1 MKRLCLLLC
10 ALFLSASAVP
20 PAAYAAQKF
29 TIGFQPYDTISY
41 QVIVN
46 AELGLWK
53 KYMPAGTELE
63 FSPALQGTIV
73 ANNMLAGKAVAG
85 YMSVMPATILCSKEE
100 QARIKMV
107 ATLGMSEGTRCSLV
121 LVRKDAPR
129 FTSNEEVA
137 KWLEG
142 KVIAAP
148 KGSASDQYLRRFF
161 ERYNVKP
168 KEYLNQSIEVIA
180 TNFRIGKLDAA
191 SAWEPTVSRIAGDV
205 GEGYV
210 RIVADGSACDN
221 PDLGILVMREDFI
234 KKNPEA
240 AKGYLRSELEA
251 QRYLLDPANQS
262 KVIDMVAK
270 YATGI
275 PKKVLWYSIYGK
287 VPADRKNP
295 VREWKS
301 FYFNKREL
309 DNIQTVAPFLYKEKV
324 IAVPALKD
332 WVVDDS
338 LARQVYK
345 EAGYT
350 PVAADAALGYIQGAP
365 ASDCPFKD

>member
-1 MKRLCLLLC
+1 MNRLVLILCLSL
-10 ALFLSASAVP
+10 ALVAVNISPASAET
-20 PAAYAAQKF
+20 F

-41 QVIVN
+41 PVAVN

-53 KYMPAGTELE
+53 KYVPEGTELE

-85 YMSVMPATILCSKEE
+85 YMSIMPATILASKDE
-100 QARIKMV
+100 QAEIKIV
-107 ATLGMSEGTRCSLV
+107 ASLGMSEGTRCSLV
-121 LVRKDAPR
+121 LVRKDAPE
-129 FTSNEEVA
+129 FKDVEELA
-137 KWLEG
+137 RWLDG

-161 ERYNVKP
+161 AKYNVKP

-180 TNFRIGKLDAA
+180 TNFRTGKLDAA
-191 SAWEPTVSRIAGDV
+191 SAWEPTVSRIADNV
-205 GEGYV
+205 GEGWV
-210 RIVADGSACDN
+210 RIAADGSAAEN
-221 PDLGILVMREDFI
+221 YDLGILVMRNDFI
-234 KKNPEA
+234 KDHPEV

-251 QRYLLDPANQS
+251 QRFVLDPKNQ
-262 KVIDMVAK
+262 KEVIEIVAK

-275 PKKVLWYSIYGK
+275 DKSVLWYSIYGQ
-287 VPADRKNP
+287 VPIDRKNP

-301 FYFNKREL
+301 FYFNKLERE
-309 DNIQTVAPFLYKEKV
+309 NIAAVAPFLYEEKV
-324 IAVPALKD
+324 IAVPQLKD

-338 LARQVYK
+338 LAREVFK

-350 PVAADAALGYIQGAP
+350 PVDDEATLGYINGAKP
-365 ASDCPFKD
+365 EDSPFK

>member
-1 MKRLCLLLC
+1 MKHSRFLLILTLLAMTWSVP
-10 ALFLSASAVP
+10 ALAE
-20 PAAYAAQKF
+20 KF

-53 KYMPAGTELE
+53 KYMPEGTELE

-73 ANNMLAGKAVAG
+73 ANNMLANKAVAG
-85 YMSVMPATILCSKEE
+85 YMSIMPATILASKSD
-100 QARIKMV
+100 QAEIKIV
-107 ATLGMSEGTRCSLV
+107 ASLGMSEGTRCSLV
-121 LVRKDAPR
+121 LVRHDAPQ
-129 FTSNEEVA
+129 FKNVEELA
-137 KWLEG
+137 RWLDG
-142 KVIAAP
+142 KTIAAP

-161 ERYNVKP
+161 EKYNVKP

-180 TNFRIGKLDAA
+180 TNFRTGKLDAA
-191 SAWEPTVSRIAGDV
+191 SAWEPTVSRIADNV

-210 RIVADGSACDN
+210 RIAADGSAADN
-221 PDLGILVMREDFI
+221 YDLGILVMRNDFI
-234 KKNPEA
+234 QNHPEA

-251 QRYLLDPANQS
+251 QRFLLDPKNQEA
-262 KVIDMVAK
+262 VVEMVSK

-275 PKKVLWYSIYGK
+275 DKNVLWYSIYGQ
-287 VPADRKNP
+287 VPLDRKNP

-301 FYFNKREL
+301 FYFNALESK
-309 DNIQTVAPFLYKEKV
+309 NISEVAPFLYQEKV
-324 IAVPALKD
+324 IAVPNLKD

-338 LARQVYK
+338 LAREVFS

-350 PVAADAALGYIQGAP
+350 PVDDEATLGYIYGKQ
-365 ASDCPFKD
+365 ASESPFKKK